1 MPQGRYQLSRGDPSG
16 SLVFAA
22 GTVVPSAG
30 QPLSSATLGGAWK
43 VACWG
48 TAGVNPAWHL
58 VTCFSAET
66 ASRPRAPPLPS
77 SAVKVARRP
86 ASPVQNAPTT
96 VEVSIVMPCLNEV
109 ETLAACIAEARE
121 AIAKG
126 GYTAEIIVADNGS
139 TDGSQLLARE
149 LGATVVDVQRK
160 GYGSALIGG
169 IDAAQGRFVV
179 MGDADASYDFAAIA
193 PLIARLREGY
203 DLVVGNRFL
212 GGIEPGAMPWSHRWL
227 GNPVLSSI
235 NKMFFHAPV
244 GDTHCGLRAF
254 TKDAYE
260 KMRLRATGMEFASE
274 MVIKASLN
282 GMRITEVPVV
292 LRPDG
297 RSRPP
302 HLRTWRD
309 GWRHLRF
316 MLLFSPRWLFLYPGL
331 ALLIAGVLVGT
342 VLETGSKKIG
352 PVTFDI
358 HTLLL
363 AGFACLIGYQL
374 VVFAVFTKVF
384 AMQQGFHPP
393 NPSYRA
399 MFRYVKLETGLAIGG
414 VMLLL
419 GVAGTVAAVS
429 SWGAVGFGD
438 LDPRVTM
445 REVIPAAVL
454 LTLGVQT
461 IFASFFLSIL
471 GIDSEPD
478 SR

>member
-1 MPQGRYQLSRGDPSG
+1 MKIAQRATEPT
-16 SLVFAA
+16 A
-22 GTVVPSAG
+22 GTRP
-30 QPLSSATLGGAWK
+30 
-43 VACWG
+43 VA
-48 TAGVNPAWHL
+48 
-58 VTCFSAET
+58 
-66 ASRPRAPPLPS
+66 
-77 SAVKVARRP
+77 
-86 ASPVQNAPTT
+86 
-96 VEVSIVMPCLNEV
+96 VEVSFVLPCLNEV
-109 ETLAACIAEARE
+109 ETLAACIAEARD

-126 GYTAEIIVADNGS
+126 GFTAEIIVADNGS
-139 TDGSQLLARE
+139 TDGSQLVARE
-149 LGATVVDVQRK
+149 LGAKVVEVQRK

-193 PLIARLREGY
+193 PLIAKLRDGY

-235 NKMFFHAPV
+235 NKIFFHAPV

-260 KMRLRATGMEFASE
+260 RMRLRATGMEFASE
-274 MVIKASLN
+274 MVIKASLK

-292 LRPDG
+292 LRPAG

-331 ALLIAGVLVGT
+331 ALFGLGLVVGAAI
-342 VLETGSKKIG
+342 ETGPKTIG
-352 PVTFDI
+352 PIGFDI

-363 AGFACLIGYQL
+363 AGFCCLIGYQL
-374 VVFAVFTKVF
+374 IVFAVFTKVF
-384 AMQQGFHPP
+384 AMREGFHPP
-393 NPSYRA
+393 NRA
-399 MFRYVKLETGLAIGG
+399 YSEMFRYVKLETGLVLGAL
-414 VMLLL
+414 MFLL
-419 GVAGTVAAVS
+419 GAAGTVLAVL
-429 SWGAVGFGD
+429 SWGAVGFGA
-438 LDPRVTM
+438 LDPRLTM
-445 REVIPAAVL
+445 REIIPAAVL

-471 GIDSEPD
+471 GIDSETD
-478 SR
+478 SV